1 MQINILES
9 MSPRELGAELKK
21 ARDKRGLTQKE
32 AAEVIDVART
42 TITAIEKGER
52 RVKAS
57 ELIKLAR
64 AYGYQIGDFVRQER
78 PKSTDF
84 QPQFRAAYRHREEAI
99 ADDCIFELEEL
110 ARNYV
115 ELERIT
121 DNPLIYNYPDETQ
134 YQVIG
139 SRIEPIAENVAYLE
153 RRRLGLGDGPVPILR
168 NILEHEVGLR
178 IFYLKIK
185 PSSYSAMYVYDP
197 VLGGCIAV
205 NRSHP
210 VERRRWS
217 LAHEY
222 AHFLVHRQ
230 RADLLDEQYQRL
242 PERERF
248 ADAFARHFLMPTAG
262 LMKQIGTRE
271 VRRVDLFILANYF
284 GASVEALTRR
294 LEDLQIIPSGT
305 WDEMRSRDLR
315 VRDVQA
321 QLNLAAIPDQDAKL
335 PIRYQYLAVEALD
348 RELISEGKFTKFLG
362 VSRVEARSII
372 SALKSTD
379 GELDLNPLIG
389 DIKRR

>member
-1 MQINILES
+1 MLRS
-9 MSPRELGAELKK
+9 GKGWRGDAT
-21 ARDKRGLTQKE
+21 RD
-32 AAEVIDVART
+32 
-42 TITAIEKGER
+42 
-52 RVKAS
+52 
-57 ELIKLAR
+57 
-64 AYGYQIGDFVRQER
+64 
-78 PKSTDF
+78 
-84 QPQFRAAYRHREEAI
+84 
-99 ADDCIFELEEL
+99 
-110 ARNYV
+110 
-115 ELERIT
+115 
-121 DNPLIYNYPDETQ
+121 
-134 YQVIG
+134 
-139 SRIEPIAENVAYLE
+139 
-153 RRRLGLGDGPVPILR
+153 LR
-168 NILEHEVGLR
+168 
-178 IFYLKIK
+178 
-185 PSSYSAMYVYDP
+185 
-197 VLGGCIAV
+197 
-205 NRSHP
+205 
-210 VERRRWS
+210 
-217 LAHEY
+217 HEY

-379 GELDLNPLIG
+379 GELDLNPLM
-389 DIKRR
+389 